1 MRSPGSEG
9 EKQGADYILGQLE
22 SFGYKAELQP
32 FAIPIYEGISTTLKI
47 LSPGS
52 QSFAANPMTYSPS
65 GQIEGELVVVPN
77 LGEPADFPPETSGRI
92 ALIERGTI
100 PFGEKV
106 ANAQAAGA
114 VGVILYNN
122 RQGNF
127 TATPRGAI
135 LVPTVTISDEDGQAL
150 RLLAAG
156 GTVRMAMSIESVTSQ
171 GESLNVI
178 TQAKEAGECQVVVGG
193 HMDSVPAGPGANDNA
208 SGTAVALE
216 IARVLAA
223 QGDTEGVCFALFGAE
238 EAGLL
243 GSQHYVSQLSSEER
257 GAMLGVLNFDMLGV
271 GEVWP
276 MVGTES
282 LVSLAVEKAQAIGV
296 DAYAGELPTNVGS
309 DHASFINAGVPGI
322 LFNCFCDPNY
332 HTSSDRY
339 EYVQADR
346 LKAAGEIGLA
356 MVEELLGGS

>member
-1 MRSPGSEG
+1 
-9 EKQGADYILGQLE
+9 
-22 SFGYKAELQP
+22 
-32 FAIPIYEGISTTLKI
+32 
-47 LSPGS
+47 
-52 QSFAANPMTYSPS
+52 MTYSPS
-65 GQIEGELVVVPN
+65 GQVEGELVVVPN

-92 ALIERGTI
+92 ALIERGTL

-114 VGVILYNN
+114 IGVILYNN
-122 RQGNF
+122 REDNF
-127 TATPRGAI
+127 TATPRGPIPIPA
-135 LVPTVTISDEDGQAL
+135 VTISDDDGQAL

-178 TQAKEAGECQVVVGG
+178 AQAKDAGECQVVVGG
-193 HMDSVPAGPGANDNA
+193 HMDGVPAGPGANDNA

-223 QGDTEGVCFALFGAE
+223 HGDTEGVCFALFGAE

-243 GSQHYVSQLSSEER
+243 GSQHYVSQLSGEEL
-257 GAMLGVLNFDMLGV
+257 GATLGVLNFDMLGV
-271 GEVWP
+271 GELWP

-282 LVSLAVEKAQAIGV
+282 LVSLAVEKAEGLGV
-296 DAYAGELPTNVGS
+296 DAYPGELPTNVGS

-322 LFNCFCDPNY
+322 LFNCFCDQNY
-332 HTSSDRY
+332 HTSGDRY
-339 EYVQADR
+339 EYVRADR
-346 LKAAGEIGLA
+346 LKIAGKIGLA
-356 MVEELLGGS
+356 MVADLLDGA